1 MGGTVGVVI
10 IVVGS
15 VWVASLLTV
24 GLLTLFASRN
34 HPKVIVDDPWDTLP
48 VQRQLDLLRTAV
60 AQARAEQHERRED
73 FERWEQ
79 EVRAGRSST
88 HGTARP
94 RPRPA
99 A

>member
-1 MGGTVGVVI
+1 MGGMVGVVI

-15 VWVASLLTV
+15 VWVVSLLTI
-24 GLLTLFASRN
+24 GLLALFASRN
-34 HPKVIVDDPWDTLP
+34 HPSVIVDDPWDTLP

-60 AQARAEQHERRED
+60 DQARAEQHQRRED
-73 FERWEQ
+73 FVSWEQ
-79 EVRAGRSST
+79 EVRNGHPSSSAS
-88 HGTARP
+88 GRP